1 MTGSTIA
8 FEDAT
13 AQLWDAI
20 VLGAGPAGAL
30 AARGLAIE
38 GVRVLL
44 VDRKSF
50 PRPKVCGACLNA
62 KALGVLDSMGLGD
75 LPSRLGG
82 IEIDSLELASARRS
96 TRLALPGGIALSRS
110 LLDEALVE
118 AAIAAK
124 AEFLS
129 GTEGVISACRPAS
142 RDVVLAQGNDRVTGG
157 ARVVLVATGLGDAKC
172 ASGPVAQSHVAAG
185 SRFGA
190 GCTVKSF
197 PSFYR
202 SRVIFM
208 AVGQGGY
215 VGLVRVEDGSLNVAA
230 ALHKDVV
237 KACGGPGAAA
247 SEIVTGAG
255 FPPVP
260 ELVAVPW
267 QGTLALTRQ
276 TRPLAA
282 ERVFLLGDATGY
294 VEPFTGEGMAWAMM
308 SSRAVAPLARR
319 GIACWNG
326 VLAKEWARLHNR
338 LIARKQLLCHGLAAV
353 LRSPWLTRATLEA
366 TIRFPALGHM
376 LINRLNA
383 R

>member
-8 FEDAT
+8 FGDAP

-30 AARGLAIE
+30 AARGLAIA

-44 VDRKSF
+44 VDRKTF

-62 KALGVLDSMGLGD
+62 KALGVLDSMGLGS

-82 IEIDSLELASARRS
+82 IEIECLELASARRA

-118 AAIAAK
+118 TAIAAG

-129 GTEGVISACRPAS
+129 GTEGRLSTCGPAS
-142 RDVVLAQGNDRVTGG
+142 RDVVLAQGNDRVTAG

-172 ASGPVAQSHVAAG
+172 ASETVARSHVAAG

-202 SRVIFM
+202 PRVIFM

-230 ALHKDVV
+230 ALHKDFVR
-237 KACGGPGAAA
+237 ACGGPGAAA
-247 SEIVTGAG
+247 CEIVSGAG
-255 FPPVP
+255 FPPVADF
-260 ELVAVPW
+260 ETVPW

-308 SSRAVAPLARR
+308 SSRAVGPLARR
-319 GIACWNG
+319 GIVCWNG
-326 VLAKEWARLHNR
+326 ALAKEWAHIHNR
-338 LIARKQLLCHGLAAV
+338 LIARTQHVCRGLAAV
-353 LRSPWLTRATLEA
+353 LRNPGLTRASLEA
-366 TIRFPALGHM
+366 TIRFPVLGHL
-376 LINRLNA
+376 LIKRLNA